1 MAGQF
6 LPGCAWIPAVCVCMR
21 AACIQYNA
29 TCYIYIYIYT
39 SKYTIYPIY
48 IAWYIYN
55 STIPELSPFC
65 GDHPKQFMEV
75 LGTGLAI
82 RRLGAG
88 PWFMAFPLVGITVSK
103 SQCLLCFFWTLE
115 ISKSENHDW
124 IPEICRQ
131 AAVVRVL
138 VESFPGSIWNASA
151 SASSHPWP
159 AVKLLKTG
167 TNFELFPPSH
177 ESKVRLMYSWK
188 RVVPGIAAM
197 PSLG

>member
-1 MAGQF
+1 MC
-6 LPGCAWIPAVCVCMR
+6 LDSCCVC
-21 AACIQYNA
+21 ACVLHVYNIML
-29 TCYIYIYIYT
+29 YIYIHIRIYDT
-39 SKYTIYPIY
+39 PDLYSMIYLHI
-48 IAWYIYN
+48 
-55 STIPELSPFC
+55 SELSPFC
-65 GDHPKQFMEV
+65 GDHPKQSMEV